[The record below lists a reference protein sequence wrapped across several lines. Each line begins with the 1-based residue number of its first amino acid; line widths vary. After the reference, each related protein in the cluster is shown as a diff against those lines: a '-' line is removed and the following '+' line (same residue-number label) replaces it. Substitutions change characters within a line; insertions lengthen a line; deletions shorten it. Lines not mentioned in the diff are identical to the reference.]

1 MEKLRKNIF
10 TICFE
15 ANETSKILYAAGTFF
30 NVTEGNVSILTN
42 PENGLKALE
51 YALGNFTVTNEG
63 LHFYYNLSSKS
74 IMRIVEST
82 SIDIN
87 EDKKSKSLISFNE
100 IAELNE
106 KLLDLESLQNEY
118 RSAGNIKALKEATMI
133 SSGIVSQITN
143 LKKDANFVLYKY
155 VAEEN
160 KVYMNNREVFL
171 NNLTE
176 DAFASGLI
184 EYSDKAILETFTF
197 VAKHFNKY
205 NVAENLVEVTDG
217 DIKIATIRINEKA
230 FVFRNN
236 TSAKVT
242 TLNEFSAPATI
253 DYVAENTGI
262 DISFMFKDVLEG
274 QISLKERINQRIEEN
289 YELISF
295 LKDQRNILAESNK
308 NIPEIKE
315 ADILINSEIKRLERN
330 TNILESDELTRND
343 GFINGVLLVDSE
355 GIMKGTEV
363 KVDALDYT
371 TSSEEDMVSIVN
383 GEEILKVSKRSI
395 EISPK
400 ETI

>member
-30 NVTEGNVSILTN
+30 NVNEGNVSILTN
-42 PENGLKALE
+42 PEDGLKALE

-87 EDKKSKSLISFNE
+87 EDKKSKSLIAFNE

-106 KLLDLESLQNEY
+106 KLLDLKSLQNEY

-217 DIKIATIRINEKA
+217 DIKIATIRVNEKA

-242 TLNEFSAPATI
+242 TLNEFSAPVTI

-330 TNILESDELTRND
+330 TNILESDKLTRND

-371 TSSEEDMVSIVN
+371 TASEEDMVSIVN

>member
-30 NVTEGNVSILTN
+30 NVNEGNVSILTN
-42 PENGLKALE
+42 PEDGLKALE
-51 YALGNFTVTNEG
+51 YALGHFTVTNEG

-87 EDKKSKSLISFNE
+87 EDKKSKSLIAFNE

-106 KLLDLESLQNEY
+106 KLLDLKSLQNEY

-217 DIKIATIRINEKA
+217 DIKIATIRVNEKA

-242 TLNEFSAPATI
+242 TLNEFSAPVTI

-330 TNILESDELTRND
+330 TNILESDKLTRND

-371 TSSEEDMVSIVN
+371 TASEEDMVSIVN

>member
-1 MEKLRKNIF
+1 
-10 TICFE
+10 
-15 ANETSKILYAAGTFF
+15 
-30 NVTEGNVSILTN
+30 
-42 PENGLKALE
+42 
-51 YALGNFTVTNEG
+51 
-63 LHFYYNLSSKS
+63 
-74 IMRIVEST
+74 MRIVEST

-87 EDKKSKSLISFNE
+87 EDKKSKSLIAFNE

-217 DIKIATIRINEKA
+217 DIKIATIRVNEKA

-330 TNILESDELTRND
+330 TNILESDKLTRND